1 MNKKIIA
8 FSIAISSALSS
19 ASFAAEVGQSYAEIG
34 YGSLTYKEAG
44 FTLKPSVIKGTF
56 GVVSHEGLAFEAF
69 AATGLSDSTVRYLNV
84 PVTLSIDSA
93 FGVYARPFMRLGE
106 SGEVY
111 ARLGFFYGTLSV
123 SALGYSYGS
132 SGSDISYGVGAAVN
146 LSKSTAATVE
156 AMNYYDKDG
165 IQVTSVG
172 AGIRFNF

>member
-1 MNKKIIA
+1 VKKKIAALAIA
-8 FSIAISSALSS
+8 ASGALSS
-19 ASFAAEVGQSYAEIG
+19 ASFAAEVGSSYAEIG
-34 YGSLTYKEAG
+34 YGALTYKESG

-69 AATGLSDSTVRYLNV
+69 AATGISDSTVRYLNV
-84 PVTLSIDSA
+84 PVTLSVDSA
-93 FGVYARPFMRLGE
+93 FGVYARPFFRLGE

-111 ARLGFFYGTLSV
+111 ARLGFFHGTLSV

-146 LSKSTAATVE
+146 LSKSTALTVE

-172 AGIRFNF
+172 AGVRFNF